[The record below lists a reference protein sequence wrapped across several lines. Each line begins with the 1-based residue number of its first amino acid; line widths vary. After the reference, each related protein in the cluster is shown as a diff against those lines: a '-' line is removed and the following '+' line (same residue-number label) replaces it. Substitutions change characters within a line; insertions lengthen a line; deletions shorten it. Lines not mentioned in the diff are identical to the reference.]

1 MKIALLSDIHSNIEA
16 FNAVLKFIEQKNI
29 DRIYIAGDLVG
40 YYYYANEVI
49 DLCMNRK
56 DIFCIRGNHDRN
68 FLGAISDE
76 VLMEKFTKKYG
87 SSYLRSKEQLTTSQ
101 ITWLKNLPTKLTTK
115 LDDVTLTLAHGSIHD
130 EDKYIYPN
138 ESTDTLIDQLSN
150 SDVTVLGHTHHPFI
164 WCNNNRYLINPG
176 SVGQPRDQSAL
187 ASIFVLDTSNRAIL
201 PYKINFSCERL
212 KNDISRFDPTNSY
225 LTKVLERK

>member
-1 MKIALLSDIHSNIEA
+1 MKIAFLSDIHSNIDA
-16 FNAVLKFIEQKNI
+16 FDAVLKFIEQKNI

-40 YYYYANEVI
+40 YYYHANEVI
-49 DLCMNRK
+49 DLCMSRE

-68 FLGAISDE
+68 FLDAISDE

-87 SSYLRSKEQLTTSQ
+87 SSYMLSKEQLNTSQ

-115 LDDVTLTLAHGSIHD
+115 LANVTFTIAHGSIND
-130 EDKYIYPN
+130 EDEYVYPDV
-138 ESTDTLIDQLSN
+138 STETLINQLSN
-150 SDVTVLGHTHHPFI
+150 SDVTVLGHTHHSFI

-176 SVGQPRDQSAL
+176 SVGQPRDQSSL
-187 ASIFVLDTSNRAIL
+187 ASIVVLNTSNMAIL
-201 PYKINFSCERL
+201 PYKIKFSTERL
-212 KNDISRFDPTNSY
+212 KNDISRFDPSYSY